1 MLLQDFTVLL
11 QNPQEVNAAQISG
24 LTSIIAKHP
33 YFQPARTLYLKGL
46 KNNGS
51 FKYNQELKVTA
62 AHTTDRSVLFDFITS
77 DAFNQN
83 EISKQI
89 KQNLEHLKTLEIN
102 DANDISVNK
111 SVTIDDA
118 LKQQIDDTQ
127 GVLDPNL
134 FEEKSKNETPI
145 TANTTAVLETE
156 TDLEAQLEIGKPLDF
171 SKNETHSFAEWL
183 NITRFDPIEREA
195 PIEEKTVEKEE
206 IKVPPTQKKFDL
218 IDKFLSANPKIKP
231 SKELKPTPNLA
242 KTHEVQNDELMTE
255 TLARIY
261 LEQKNY
267 NKAIQSYKILSLKY
281 PEKSGF
287 FADQI
292 KAVKQLQ
299 EKNNI

>member
-242 KTHEVQNDELMTE
+242 KTPEVQNDELMTE